1 MRNAPS
7 LRQAAHVALIA
18 LGLGVATF
26 AAPFAQAQEAPIVQE
41 KSPPG
46 DIPDDQLF
54 VTYKSPLGFS
64 LKIPEGWART
74 DAANGVSFADRYGQI
89 AVLVKPASAAP
100 TVVSVRANEA
110 AELEKAGRAIKIS
123 SVSEVKLPAGS
134 AVKIVYT
141 SNSEPNAVTNK
152 QIRLE
157 SERFLI
163 MHGDKIAALTFSSPA
178 GADNADQWTLM
189 SQSFGWQ

>member
-1 MRNAPS
+1 MKNAPS

-26 AAPFAQAQEAPIVQE
+26 AAPVAQAQEAPIVQE
-41 KSPPG
+41 KS
-46 DIPDDQLF
+46 
-54 VTYKSPLGFS
+54 TYKSPLGFS

-74 DAANGVSFADRYGQI
+74 DAVKGVSFADKYGQI
-89 AVLVKPASAAP
+89 AVVVKPSSVAP

-110 AELEKAGRAIKIS
+110 AELEKTGRAIKIS
-123 SVSEVKLPAGS
+123 AVTEVKLPAGS

-157 SERFLI
+157 SECFLI

>member
-1 MRNAPS
+1 MKNAS
-7 LRQAAHVALIA
+7 GLRQAAHAVLIA
-18 LGLGVATF
+18 LGLGAATF
-26 AAPFAQAQEAPIVQE
+26 AAPIAQAQEAPIVQE

-74 DAANGVSFADRYGQI
+74 DAAKGVSFADKYGQI
-89 AVLVKPASAAP
+89 AVVVKPSSVAP

-110 AELEKAGRAIKIS
+110 AELEKTGRSIKIS
-123 SVSEVKLPAGS
+123 SVTEVKLPAGS

-178 GADNADQWTLM
+178 TPVLHR
-189 SQSFGWQ
+189 